1 MSKKQNVKVAENTNT
16 NENVEE
22 IMEKATVNVEV
33 KGTEQTEEKPKKVYR
48 SFKEIILK
56 RIDDKMK
63 NLPAEEYTPIRE
75 KIVEAMIALEILVE
89 KKRSANKSE
98 KTIARR
104 LSKFTKAQIE
114 AYLATL
120 PKED

>member
-48 SFKEIILK
+48 SFKEIILT
-56 RIDDKMK
+56 RIDSRMR
-63 NLPAEEYTPIRE
+63 NLPTEEYTPIRE
-75 KIVEAMIALEILVE
+75 KIMECLIALEVLE
-89 KKRSANKSE
+89 QKNRSANKSE

-114 AYLATL
+114 AYLANL
-120 PKED
+120 KDEE